1 MAAGNVYKVI
11 QEDSVECQRVF
22 LDLFIVS
29 SVTKQPSIQSAA
41 CLQTAWRVYCT
52 WMALC
57 YVFTRVFVWME
68 IISVLKRSIISLKVT
83 VCFTCSPVAVTPG
96 GQNQEGR
103 QQMRLNMMRIKVS
116 NNYCMRENVCPESCQ
131 KDFHQQSN
139 NKDNNSRESTLMMF
153 FSFVVIER
161 PG

>member
-1 MAAGNVYKVI
+1 M
-11 QEDSVECQRVF
+11 
-22 LDLFIVS
+22 
-29 SVTKQPSIQSAA
+29 
-41 CLQTAWRVYCT
+41 
-52 WMALC
+52 
-57 YVFTRVFVWME
+57 
-68 IISVLKRSIISLKVT
+68 LKRSIISLKVT

-103 QQMRLNMMRIKVS
+103 QQTRLNMMRIKVS